1 MLPGI
6 LNHLGPEGV
15 NHLKKIVMQ
24 NSLDANARADADI
37 PDLVTNFEKDDD
49 DEANSSFEKIPPVE
63 LVD

>member
-24 NSLDANARADADI
+24 NSMDANARADADI

-49 DEANSSFEKIPPVE
+49 DEADSSYEKIAPVE
-63 LVD
+63 TVD